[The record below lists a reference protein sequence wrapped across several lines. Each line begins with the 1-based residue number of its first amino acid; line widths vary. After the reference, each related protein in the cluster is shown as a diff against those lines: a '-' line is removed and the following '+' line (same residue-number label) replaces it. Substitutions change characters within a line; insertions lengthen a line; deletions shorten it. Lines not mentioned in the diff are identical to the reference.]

1 MSRGDS
7 PLTPSDAVE
16 YRIRV
21 EGAVD
26 SRQIVSVLGLFSITT
41 PPPGASHTVTTIQ
54 GQLSNQAHLNS
65 VLNYL
70 HGLGLPLVSVEALRM
85 IDSADA

>member
-1 MSRGDS
+1 MRRGDD
-7 PLTPSDAVE
+7 PLTPSAAVE
-16 YRIRV
+16 YRICV

-26 SRQIVSVLGLFSITT
+26 SRQLVSVLGLFTITP
-41 PPPGASHTVTTIQ
+41 PPPGALHPVTTIK

-70 HGLGLPLVSVEALRM
+70 HGLGLPFVSVEALRL
-85 IDSADA
+85 IGSADA